1 MLAEIKG
8 SLKLLQLG
16 LSEAVWQTRCVICDV
31 PGVALC
37 NKCSRELPY
46 LDQLLACPLCGAPWG
61 RGICCECNQ
70 QTLNWKGLARFP
82 LDGCVSAVLLSP
94 ETKRIV
100 TVFKDRGEQQLSE
113 IIAHHMANV
122 LPPSWQAGAALVPI
136 PARTSAV
143 RERGFDHISL
153 IGAELSRITG
163 MPLTPLLRAKPRRD
177 QRELDARQRLANMV
191 GSFDLEPNGALPYGN
206 ALKARLGIMPRIV
219 LIDDVFTTGATLFT
233 AGNTL
238 RAAGAKEVYA
248 VTFIRA

>member
-37 NKCSRELPY
+37 SKCSRELPY

-153 IGAELSRITG
+153 IGAELSHITG

-191 GSFDLEPNGALPYGN
+191 GSFDLEPNGAFPYGN

>member
-31 PGVALC
+31 PGAALC
-37 NKCSRELPY
+37 DKCSRQLPY
-46 LDQLLACPLCGAPWG
+46 LDQLSACPLCGAPWG

-70 QTLNWKGLARFP
+70 QTLRWKGLARFP

-100 TVFKDRGEQQLSE
+100 TVFKDRGERQLSE

-122 LPPSWQAGAALVPI
+122 LPPSWQAEAVLVPI
-136 PARTSAV
+136 PARTNAV

-163 MPLTPLLRAKPRRD
+163 MPLTPLSERNPAATSAISTQDKGLPTWLDRSTSNQTGLPPMETPLRRVWASCP
-177 QRELDARQRLANMV
+177 A
-191 GSFDLEPNGALPYGN
+191 SY
-206 ALKARLGIMPRIV
+206 
-219 LIDDVFTTGATLFT
+219 
-233 AGNTL
+233 
-238 RAAGAKEVYA
+238 
-248 VTFIRA
+248 

>member
-37 NKCSRELPY
+37 DKCSRELPY
-46 LDQLLACPLCGAPWG
+46 LDQLSSCPTCGAPWG

-70 QTLNWKGLARFP
+70 QTLHWKGLAHFP

-100 TVFKDRGEQQLSE
+100 TVFKDRGEQQLSG
-113 IIAHHMANV
+113 IIARHMANV

-136 PARTSAV
+136 PARINAV
-143 RERGFDHISL
+143 RERGFDHVLL
-153 IGAELSRITG
+153 IGAELSRMTG
-163 MPLTPLLRAKPRRD
+163 MPLTPLLRARPRRD
-177 QRELDARQRLANMV
+177 QRNLDAKQRLANMV
-191 GSFDLEPNGALPYGN
+191 G
-206 ALKARLGIMPRIV
+206 IV
-219 LIDDVFTTGATLFT
+219 RSRTKRSPSLQEHSQ
-233 AGNTL
+233 NTL
-238 RAAGAKEVYA
+238 GHQPPHHIDRRCVHNGSNPLHRRKHPTGQQARKKSMQ
-248 VTFIRA
+248 

>member
-1 MLAEIKG
+1 M
-8 SLKLLQLG
+8 
-16 LSEAVWQTRCVICDV
+16 
-31 PGVALC
+31 
-37 NKCSRELPY
+37 
-46 LDQLLACPLCGAPWG
+46 
-61 RGICCECNQ
+61 
-70 QTLNWKGLARFP
+70 ARFP

-122 LPPSWQAGAALVPI
+122 LPPSWQAEAVLVPI
-136 PARTSAV
+136 PARTNAV

-163 MPLTPLLRAKPRRD
+163 MPLTPFSERNPAATSAISTQDKGLPTW
-177 QRELDARQRLANMV
+177 LDRSTSNQT
-191 GSFDLEPNGALPYGN
+191 GLPYGN

-238 RAAGAKEVYA
+238 RAAGAKEIYA

>member
-1 MLAEIKG
+1 M
-8 SLKLLQLG
+8 
-16 LSEAVWQTRCVICDV
+16 
-31 PGVALC
+31 
-37 NKCSRELPY
+37 
-46 LDQLLACPLCGAPWG
+46 
-61 RGICCECNQ
+61 
-70 QTLNWKGLARFP
+70 ARFP

-100 TVFKDRGEQQLSE
+100 TVFKDRGERQLSE

-122 LPPSWQAGAALVPI
+122 LPPSWQAEAVLVPI
-136 PARTSAV
+136 PARTNAV

-153 IGAELSRITG
+153 IGAELSHITG

-177 QRELDARQRLANMV
+177 QRDLDARQRLANMA
-191 GSFDLEPNGALPYGN
+191 GSFDLEPNGPSPYGN

-233 AGNTL
+233 AGNIL
-238 RAAGAKEVYA
+238 RAAGAKEIYA

>member
-8 SLKLLQLG
+8 SLKLLRLG

-37 NKCSRELPY
+37 DKCSRELPY
-46 LDQLLACPLCGAPWG
+46 LDQLSACPLCGAPWG

-70 QTLNWKGLARFP
+70 QTLRWKGLTRFP

-122 LPPSWQAGAALVPI
+122 FPPSWQAEAVLVPI
-136 PARTSAV
+136 PARTNAV
-143 RERGFDHISL
+143 RKRGFDHISL

-177 QRELDARQRLANMV
+177 QRDLDARQRLANMV
-191 GSFDLEPNGALPYGN
+191 GSFDLEPNGPSPYGN

-238 RAAGAKEVYA
+238 RAAGAKEIYA

>member
-1 MLAEIKG
+1 MPPMRSTLGARDMLRM
-8 SLKLLQLG
+8 QP
-16 LSEAVWQTRCVICDV
+16 TNH
-31 PGVALC
+31 AL
-37 NKCSRELPY
+37 E
-46 LDQLLACPLCGAPWG
+46 
-61 RGICCECNQ
+61 GIG
-70 QTLNWKGLARFP
+70 T
-82 LDGCVSAVLLSP
+82 LSP
-94 ETKRIV
+94 RWLRFCGIAFTGNKAHRNR
-100 TVFKDRGEQQLSE
+100 FKDRGEQQLSE

-122 LPPSWQAGAALVPI
+122 LPPSWQAEAVLVPI
-136 PARTSAV
+136 PARTNAV

-177 QRELDARQRLANMV
+177 QRDLDARQRLANMA
-191 GSFDLEPNGALPYGN
+191 GSFDLEPNGPSPYGN

-238 RAAGAKEVYA
+238 RAAGAKEIYA

>member
-1 MLAEIKG
+1 M
-8 SLKLLQLG
+8 
-16 LSEAVWQTRCVICDV
+16 
-31 PGVALC
+31 
-37 NKCSRELPY
+37 
-46 LDQLLACPLCGAPWG
+46 
-61 RGICCECNQ
+61 
-70 QTLNWKGLARFP
+70 ARFP

-100 TVFKDRGEQQLSE
+100 TVFKDRGERQLSE

-122 LPPSWQAGAALVPI
+122 LPPSWQAEAVLVPI
-136 PARTSAV
+136 PARTNAV

-163 MPLTPLLRAKPRRD
+163 MPLIPLLRAKPRRD
-177 QRELDARQRLANMV
+177 QRDLDARQRLANMA
-191 GSFDLEPNGALPYGN
+191 GSFDLEPNGPSPYGN
-206 ALKARLGIMPRIV
+206 VLKERLGIMPHIV

-238 RAAGAKEVYA
+238 RAAGAKEIYA

>member
-1 MLAEIKG
+1 M
-8 SLKLLQLG
+8 
-16 LSEAVWQTRCVICDV
+16 
-31 PGVALC
+31 
-37 NKCSRELPY
+37 
-46 LDQLLACPLCGAPWG
+46 
-61 RGICCECNQ
+61 
-70 QTLNWKGLARFP
+70 ARFP

-100 TVFKDRGEQQLSE
+100 TVFKDRGERQLSE

-122 LPPSWQAGAALVPI
+122 LPPSWQAEAVLVPI
-136 PARTSAV
+136 PARANSV

-177 QRELDARQRLANMV
+177 QRDLDARQRLANMT
-191 GSFDLEPNGALPYGN
+191 GSFDLKPNGPSPYGN

-233 AGNTL
+233 AENTL
-238 RAAGAKEVYA
+238 RAAGTKEIYA

>member
-1 MLAEIKG
+1 M
-8 SLKLLQLG
+8 
-16 LSEAVWQTRCVICDV
+16 
-31 PGVALC
+31 
-37 NKCSRELPY
+37 
-46 LDQLLACPLCGAPWG
+46 
-61 RGICCECNQ
+61 
-70 QTLNWKGLARFP
+70 ARFP

-122 LPPSWQAGAALVPI
+122 LPPSWQAEAVLVPI
-136 PARTSAV
+136 PARTNAV

-163 MPLTPLLRAKPRRD
+163 MPLNPRRD
-177 QRELDARQRLANMV
+177 QRDLDARQRLANMA
-191 GSFDLEPNGALPYGN
+191 GSFDLEPNGPSPYGN
-206 ALKARLGIMPRIV
+206 ALKELLGIMPHIV

-238 RAAGAKEVYA
+238 RAAGAKEIYA